1 MRQLRRVNQISV
13 SGWLTVFFEKKQFWA
28 FWTTIEEG
36 RARGIPK
43 ISVTFRH
50 FLSFSIQLV
59 LLICWYAT
67 NNKDD
72 EIGYSPLPGCLLP
85 QYVLLWLSL
94 PPSLRNSTHQY
105 FSFLRR
111 IIHNFTNQCSED
123 YLFLLTQVA
132 FLTWTFTS
140 QSWTVGILGLKNTFW
155 TFLINLQ
162 FFMLLSWWSTQ
173 LVQGANTHNIGD

>member
-13 SGWLTVFFEKKQFWA
+13 SGWLTVFFEKKAILSILNYW
-28 FWTTIEEG
+28 G
-36 RARGIPK
+36 RAGKNKNICDFSPFF
-43 ISVTFRH
+43 VF
-50 FLSFSIQLV
+50 FSIQLV

-123 YLFLLTQVA
+123 YFFLLTQVA

>member
-123 YLFLLTQVA
+123 YFFFVDTSCLFDGDVHLSVLNCRDLGVKKYILDIFDQSAIFHVA
-132 FLTWTFTS
+132 IMVVNPTGAGS
-140 QSWTVGILGLKNTFW
+140 QYS
-155 TFLINLQ
+155 
-162 FFMLLSWWSTQ
+162 
-173 LVQGANTHNIGD
+173 

>member
-1 MRQLRRVNQISV
+1 MATPTSKSNQCF
-13 SGWLTVFFEKKQFWA
+13 WLAHRFLWEKAILSILNNYWGRAGKGYPKNICDFSPFFVFFY
-28 FWTTIEEG
+28 TIG
-36 RARGIPK
+36 F
-43 ISVTFRH
+43 VD
-50 FLSFSIQLV
+50 
-59 LLICWYAT
+59 ICWYAT

-123 YLFLLTQVA
+123 YFFFVDTSCLFDVNVHLSVLNCRDLGVKKYILDIFDQSAIFHVA
-132 FLTWTFTS
+132 IMVVNPTGAGS
-140 QSWTVGILGLKNTFW
+140 QYS
-155 TFLINLQ
+155 
-162 FFMLLSWWSTQ
+162 
-173 LVQGANTHNIGD
+173 

>member
-13 SGWLTVFFEKKQFWA
+13 SGWLTVFFEKKAILSILNYW
-28 FWTTIEEG
+28 G
-36 RARGIPK
+36 RAGKNKNICDFSPFF
-43 ISVTFRH
+43 VF
-50 FLSFSIQLV
+50 FSIQLV

-123 YLFLLTQVA
+123 YFFFVDTSCLFDVNVHLSVLNCRDLGVKKYILDIFDQSAIFHVA
-132 FLTWTFTS
+132 IMVVNPTGAGS
-140 QSWTVGILGLKNTFW
+140 QYS
-155 TFLINLQ
+155 
-162 FFMLLSWWSTQ
+162 
-173 LVQGANTHNIGD
+173 